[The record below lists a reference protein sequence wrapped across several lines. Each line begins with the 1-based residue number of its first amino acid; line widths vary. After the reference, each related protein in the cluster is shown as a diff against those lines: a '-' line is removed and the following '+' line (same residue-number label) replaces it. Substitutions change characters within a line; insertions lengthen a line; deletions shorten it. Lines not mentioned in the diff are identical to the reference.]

1 MSCTMAGFCHNVN
14 DAIFF
19 HYLLEVYMCGKFL
32 VANSYGLL
40 YRGLDRG
47 HVKFLEL
54 RKKPPSYQFY
64 GSYSY

>member
-1 MSCTMAGFCHNVN
+1 
-14 DAIFF
+14 
-19 HYLLEVYMCGKFL
+19 MCGKFL

-54 RKKPPSYQFY
+54 KKKTSQLAILWILFLLKK
-64 GSYSY
+64 